1 MKTKTLIKK
10 EIERIFNNFVEFN
23 DRYTNDKTDKE
34 YNKNMSLLN
43 LGCLQGLLYALDD
56 EKISCEY
63 MSKVQSNLDKLKK
76 IL

>member
-1 MKTKTLIKK
+1 MKTKTSIKK
-10 EIERIFNNFVEFN
+10 EIERVFNNFVEFN
-23 DRYTNDKTDKE
+23 DRYANDKIDKE
-34 YNKNMSLLN
+34 YKKNLSVIN